1 MFHSSVSE
9 DEGLLLAFHESFRVA
24 LLKQRAADL
33 PVPVSL
39 FIYPIISQRVY
50 SMCTVNHRGKPG
62 PLPAGV
68 VRKISWL
75 VLMFLLRLLG
85 TSGTDPPHAFCFSRV
100 TRTQSCQHPS
110 PLLQR
115 FFFSCRTSVWTG
127 ANPNRDLPV
136 CPLSALT
143 PAVVAFFSQRTG
155 SRRLTG
161 RQAGRVRNVSSGCS
175 VCTCLPLIG
184 TSPWK
189 RPGSRAVARQY
200 VEKNGDDKLAN

>member
-9 DEGLLLAFHESFRVA
+9 DEGLPLAFRESFRVA
-24 LLKQRAADL
+24 LLEQRAADL

-39 FIYPIISQRVY
+39 FIHPIISHRVY
-50 SMCTVNHRGKPG
+50 STCTVNHRGKPG

-85 TSGTDPPHAFCFSRV
+85 TSRTDPPPCFLFQPCYPN
-100 TRTQSCQHPS
+100 TILPA
-110 PLLQR
+110 PLP
-115 FFFSCRTSVWTG
+115 FAPEIFFSCRTSVWTG

-184 TSPWK
+184 TSPWE